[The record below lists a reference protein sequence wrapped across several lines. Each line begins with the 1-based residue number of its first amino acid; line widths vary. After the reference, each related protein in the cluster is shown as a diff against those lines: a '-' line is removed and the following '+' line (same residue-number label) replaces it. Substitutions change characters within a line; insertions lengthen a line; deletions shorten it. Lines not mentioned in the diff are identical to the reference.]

1 MKLVA
6 FILLINLSNL
16 IASKSLKV
24 IDKAQYFFSYSEEKI
39 HKITDRKSEKDLLI
53 TILLHT
59 KWVNFNSI
67 VKMTTRDLRA
77 LLITQ
82 LNNRTAETIT
92 ALNSKTNYKLSSYCL
107 IYTFIKTADIRTESE
122 LKSMHLRDL
131 RNSLIVENSKY
142 LNTNTLQ
149 NLQTLTT
156 KKLVQLGYSWYLPKN
171 YNSFVNID
179 ELQKSIPNLRST
191 FKLKDDLGR
200 SMNVIKIVKTSEMG
214 NDKFSYLGLYH
225 IRISE
230 DNFNLQLA
238 GSNDMFKWNFITE
251 IDDNAHQGDI
261 VKWNEGYLLAY
272 EEDKIQGSNNIALK
286 YYTDYNNLISN
297 QSVYDKHLNTS
308 IHKFGVEG
316 TPDIRNVS
324 GDSPLNGN
332 ILLGFHYYDG
342 NIDKLAMGVLQN
354 GETWTTWKDVLVES
368 NLRDQN
374 FEGNIGSRKGFQCKG
389 ETLILQE
396 ARLIKGDWS
405 SWKIMLG
412 LNGFFT
418 EVLIS
423 TPKGSRSFANPSI
436 TEIET
441 NKYAISLFLP
451 TEGNHFSENN
461 GGVIFLKYY

>member
-16 IASKSLKV
+16 IASKSLKI

-53 TILLHT
+53 TILLHA

-77 LLITQ
+77 LLITK

-92 ALNSKTNYKLSSYCL
+92 ALNSKTNYELSSYCL

-122 LKSMHLRDL
+122 LKSMHLGDL
-131 RNSLIVENSKY
+131 RNSLIVENLKY
-142 LNTNTLQ
+142 LNTKTLQ

-156 KKLVQLGYSWYLPKN
+156 KKLVQLGYSWHIPKN

-191 FKLKDDLGR
+191 FKLKDDLGG

-238 GSNDMFKWNFITE
+238 GSNDMLKWNFITE

-272 EEDKIQGSNNIALK
+272 EEDKIQGANNIALK
-286 YYTDYNNLISN
+286 YYTNYNNLISN

-324 GDSPLNGN
+324 GNSPLNGN

-368 NLRDQN
+368 NLRDLN
-374 FEGNIGSRKGFQCKG
+374 FEGNIGSRKGFQCQG

-412 LNGFFT
+412 LNGYFT
-418 EVLIS
+418 EVSIS
-423 TPKGSRSFANPSI
+423 TPKGSISFANPSI
-436 TEIET
+436 TEIEA
-441 NKYAISLFLP
+441 NKYAVSLFLP
-451 TEGNHFSENN
+451 SEGNHYSEN
-461 GGVIFLKYY
+461 GEVIFLKNK

>member
-24 IDKAQYFFSYSEEKI
+24 IDKAQYFFSYSGEKI
-39 HKITDRKSEKDLLI
+39 HKIIDRKSEKDLLI

-77 LLITQ
+77 LLITK

-92 ALNSKTNYKLSSYCL
+92 ALNSKTNYELSSYCL

-122 LKSMHLRDL
+122 LKSMHLGDL
-131 RNSLIVENSKY
+131 RNSLIVENLKY
-142 LNTNTLQ
+142 LNTKTLQ

-156 KKLVQLGYSWYLPKN
+156 KKLVQLGYSWYIPKN

-179 ELQKSIPNLRST
+179 ELQKSIPNLQST

-200 SMNVIKIVKTSEMG
+200 TMNVIKIVKTSEMG

-261 VKWNEGYLLAY
+261 VKWNEGYLIAY
-272 EEDKIQGSNNIALK
+272 EEDKIQGANNIALK
-286 YYTDYNNLISN
+286 YYTNYNNLISN

-316 TPDIRNVS
+316 TPDIRNVT
-324 GDSPLNGN
+324 GDSPVNGN
-332 ILLGFHYYDG
+332 ILIGFHYYDG
-342 NIDKLAMGVLQN
+342 TIDKLAMGVLQN
-354 GETWTTWKDVLVES
+354 GKTWTTWKDVLAES

-374 FEGNIGSRKGFQCKG
+374 FKGNIGSRKGFQHHG
-389 ETLILQE
+389 ETLTLQE
-396 ARLIKGDWS
+396 ARLVKGDWS

-412 LNGFFT
+412 LNGYFT
-418 EVLIS
+418 EVSIS
-423 TPKGSRSFANPSI
+423 TPKESRSFANPSI

-451 TEGNHFSENN
+451 TEGNHYSENN
-461 GGVIFLKYY
+461 GGVIFLKNK

>member
-16 IASKSLKV
+16 IASKSLKI

-53 TILLHT
+53 TILLHA

-77 LLITQ
+77 LLITK

-92 ALNSKTNYKLSSYCL
+92 ALNSKTNYELSSYCL

-122 LKSMHLRDL
+122 LKTMHLGDL
-131 RNSLIVENSKY
+131 RNSLIVENLKY
-142 LNTNTLQ
+142 LNTKTLQ

-156 KKLVQLGYSWYLPKN
+156 KKLVQLGYSWHIPKN

-238 GSNDMFKWNFITE
+238 GSNDMLKWNFITE

-272 EEDKIQGSNNIALK
+272 EEDKIQGANNIALK
-286 YYTDYNNLISN
+286 YYTNYNNLISN

-316 TPDIRNVS
+316 TPDIRKVT

-332 ILLGFHYYDG
+332 ILIGFHYYDG
-342 NIDKLAMGVLQN
+342 AVDNLAMGVLQN
-354 GETWTTWKDVLVES
+354 GETWTTWKNVLVVS

-374 FEGNIGSRKGFQCKG
+374 FKGNIGSRKGFHCHGK
-389 ETLILQE
+389 TLTLQE

-412 LNGFFT
+412 LNGYFT
-418 EVLIS
+418 QVSIS
-423 TPKGSRSFANPSI
+423 TPKGSISFANPSI
-436 TEIET
+436 TEIEA
-441 NKYAISLFLP
+441 NKYAVSLFLP
-451 TEGNHFSENN
+451 SEGNHYSEN
-461 GGVIFLKYY
+461 GEVIFLKNK